1 VSVFGEWYAI
11 NITERTQSRFDD
23 EFLPLFNRIATL
35 FIYGSAVVIILDFF
49 DYDITAIVAGLG
61 IAGLAVAL
69 AAQETLSNMIA
80 GFMIMA
86 DRPFRVKDIIQ
97 LPGGE
102 YGEV

>member
-1 VSVFGEWYAI
+1 VVC
-11 NITERTQSRFDD
+11 NKHHRKNQSRFDD